1 MFKNIGDLS
10 LSVMTPTLTNMD
22 TDINCADGGTF
33 KYTGVYT
40 ASGDTYNLTFTFD
53 GCRDKGFQYVGATTV
68 NGTPSNFSVTLGG
81 TTTFNIFNFNSA
93 YNVLLAFL
101 KTNLRFT
108 VAGSGTA
115 TDAAYTYTSSGSIS
129 SFDYFLLDTFI
140 MTFTNLATDYT
151 LATNA
156 TTSDLTTTITA
167 NGQFNVGWA
176 STRSVRAQMT
186 GLTLNKT
193 KYYDSNTGTYSAEA
207 SGMTGTVLYTTR
219 PSTLGYG
226 GLFSVS
232 TQTPIMTDY
241 LPQRHTTQG
250 NTVINGNANIQFNAG
265 GDIDVSVAGDPS
277 LNYAKEYEL
286 MKLCD
291 FAAMEQD
298 KPPLIT
304 PPAPGAPVSL
314 PTGSTM
320 AVTLTWFGGATS
332 DMDTHM
338 EYYTTAAPVSS
349 DTPTWHVFYAT
360 GKTCT
365 DPTGI
370 AFNDAVD
377 VDGNGTCDVGL
388 DFDDTQGYGPE
399 HITTLV
405 LQPGYYKIYINN
417 FSLDT
422 DPFATIYS
430 SFHVGDSIFGPYT
443 FTFIPGNQRDYR
455 VADVRVNANGS
466 IDVLAPDPALTP

>member
-1 MFKNIGDLS
+1 MK
-10 LSVMTPTLTNMD
+10 
-22 TDINCADGGTF
+22 A
-33 KYTGVYT
+33 
-40 ASGDTYNLTFTFD
+40 NL
-53 GCRDKGFQYVGATTV
+53 GFSMV
-68 NGTPSNFSVTLGG
+68 
-81 TTTFNIFNFNSA
+81 
-93 YNVLLAFL
+93 
-101 KTNLRFT
+101 
-108 VAGSGTA
+108 GSGTLS
-115 TDAAYTYTSSGSIS
+115 DATYTITTGGTIT
-129 SFDYFLLDTFI
+129 SFDYFLLDTFA
-140 MTFTNLATDYT
+140 MTFTRFQAVYT
-151 LATNA
+151 LSTNA
-156 TTSDLTTTITA
+156 TTSDQATSITA
-167 NGQFNVGWA
+167 NGQFSESWA
-176 STRSVRAQMT
+176 GKSFITAQAT
-186 GLTLNKT
+186 DFSLNKT
-193 KYYDSNTGTYSAEA
+193 KFYDTNTGTFNAEA
-207 SGMTGTVLYTTR
+207 SSLSGTVQYTIRPTTFGANGLYNIAT
-219 PSTLGYG
+219 
-226 GLFSVS
+226 SV
-232 TQTPIMTDY
+232 PERTDY
-241 LPQRHTTQG
+241 APQRHTTQG
-250 NTVINGNANIQFNAG
+250 SIVINGNATVQFNAG
-265 GDIDVSVAGDPS
+265 GDIDVSGADDVT
-277 LNYAKEYEL
+277 LNYAKEYAL
-286 MKLCD
+286 MKLSD

-304 PPAPGAPVSL
+304 PPAPGVPVSL

-405 LQPGYYKIYINN
+405 LQPGYYKIYIDN
-417 FSLDT
+417 FSLDI

-430 SFHVGDSIFGPYT
+430 SFHVGDSIFGPYSFT
-443 FTFIPGNQRDYR
+443 FTPGNQRDYR